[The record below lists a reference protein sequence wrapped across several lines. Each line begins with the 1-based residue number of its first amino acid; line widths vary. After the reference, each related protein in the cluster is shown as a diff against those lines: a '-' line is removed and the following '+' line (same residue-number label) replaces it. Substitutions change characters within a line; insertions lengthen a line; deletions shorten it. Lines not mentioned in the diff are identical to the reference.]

1 MGKVNTSN
9 SYLKT
14 AREQSQPYQ
23 NRSSHRKKSRGGK
36 ANIQYKPS
44 TSVKIAVQSQQEE
57 NKIIKIIRDRHSK
70 KLDLDYYFER
80 SFSCQDR
87 EYPSDFSQESVDRLE
102 KTHETFVDI
111 MFNNRK
117 ILTDIFTK
125 NINEVKDDHDSIN
138 LLLELSLIANIIKS
152 KTNITSFI
160 SKFRTF
166 INDTLHLTKEIS
178 WFDSI
183 KELLIKEVEN
193 SKGILTVNHIYQAI
207 SRVSGVA
214 NQQEIPLE
222 NNLSQDSNIQTV
234 ACEEEIKVAI
244 ENYPVT
250 KDFISQATP
259 TMEEYDVQMTSKE
272 IAAYITNK
280 PFNQLNTGEQKVIVK
295 ELAFFLADSQNKVEY
310 PNYLVQFYLYLLCR
324 IIISEKL
331 DNKSLDEICNGTS
344 KFFSELNLE
353 VTSQQLQSVLCYYAD
368 PKKNKHIDIER
379 VVIDNVLEAMF
390 ADKPL

>member
-23 NRSSHRKKSRGGK
+23 DRASYKEKLRGSK

-44 TSVKIAVQSQQEE
+44 ISVKIAVQSQQEE
-57 NKIIKIIRDRHSK
+57 NKTIKTIRDRHSQ

-80 SFSCQDR
+80 SFSYQDR
-87 EYPSDFSQESVDRLE
+87 KYPSKFSQESVDRLE
-102 KTHETFVDI
+102 KAHETFVDV
-111 MFNNRK
+111 MFSNRER
-117 ILTDIFTK
+117 LTDILTK

-152 KTNITSFI
+152 KTNITNFI

-178 WFDSI
+178 WFNPI
-183 KELLIKEVEN
+183 KELLIKEADSTNNIV
-193 SKGILTVNHIYQAI
+193 TVNHIYQI
-207 SRVSGVA
+207 IYRVNRVA
-214 NQQEIPLE
+214 NQQETPLE
-222 NNLSQDSNIQTV
+222 NNLSLDPNIQT
-234 ACEEEIKVAI
+234 AASEEEIKEAI